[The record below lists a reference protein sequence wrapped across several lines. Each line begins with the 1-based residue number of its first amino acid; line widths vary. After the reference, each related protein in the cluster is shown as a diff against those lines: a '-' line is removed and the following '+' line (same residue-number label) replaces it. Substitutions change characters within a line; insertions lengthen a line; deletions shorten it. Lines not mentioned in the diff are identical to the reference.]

1 VTDTGFVPNAESRLV
16 DNILHFSRALRKA
29 GVPVG
34 TSQVISAVS
43 AVAEAGFTTR
53 ADFFFALRAT
63 LVSRPEH
70 LETFSQVFAMFW
82 RDPEFLEKMMRS
94 ALPLLQ
100 TIEQAEQ
107 TPKPAQR
114 RAAEALWERENSSE
128 PPSEREL
135 LEVDA
140 KLSWSSSELLQH
152 QDFEQMS
159 GTEMAEALQVLKSF
173 RFPAPKLKS
182 RRFSASLLGSRLDAP
197 AMLRR
202 SLRRGGEFDKLLL
215 KKPKARPANLVV
227 ICDISGSMATYARV
241 MMHFLHMLSWAQ
253 GSGWGHVHGFTFGTR
268 LTNITRALRHRDI
281 DLSLAALG
289 KDAPDWRGGTRI
301 GEALYRFNRDWSRR
315 VLGQGAVVLL
325 ITDGLERGDTSQ
337 LGQEAARLARS
348 CRRLIWLNPLLRYE
362 SFVPKAKGIRALLP
376 VVDALHSCHSLN
388 AISDMA
394 TALESPNEKLKM
406 LELLRKTSET

>member
-1 VTDTGFVPNAESRLV
+1 MTDTGLVPNAESRLV

-34 TSQVISAVS
+34 TSQVISAVT

-100 TIEQAEQ
+100 TIEHVEQ

-114 RAAEALWERENSSE
+114 RAAEALWERENSSQ
-128 PPSEREL
+128 PPPEREL

-159 GTEMAEALQVLKSF
+159 GAEMSEALQVLKSF

-182 RRFSASLLGSRLDAP
+182 RRFSASPSGSRFDAR

-202 SLRRGGEFDKLLL
+202 SLRRGGEFDKLLW
-215 KKPKARPANLVV
+215 
-227 ICDISGSMATYARV
+227 
-241 MMHFLHMLSWAQ
+241 SWSL
-253 GSGWGHVHGFTFGTR
+253 G
-268 LTNITRALRHRDI
+268 HRD
-281 DLSLAALG
+281 
-289 KDAPDWRGGTRI
+289 P
-301 GEALYRFNRDWSRR
+301 
-315 VLGQGAVVLL
+315 
-325 ITDGLERGDTSQ
+325 
-337 LGQEAARLARS
+337 
-348 CRRLIWLNPLLRYE
+348 
-362 SFVPKAKGIRALLP
+362 
-376 VVDALHSCHSLN
+376 H
-388 AISDMA
+388 
-394 TALESPNEKLKM
+394 
-406 LELLRKTSET
+406 